1 MEDSLRARIRAG
13 DADAFAELFDDTS
26 PAVHGMALRAT
37 GDWAQAEDVV
47 SLTFLEIW
55 RLRQTVRREDAP
67 LRPFVLGVGLNVLRN
82 QSRSARRHRAALAR
96 LPACE
101 HLPDFADEVVERI
114 ADAEQVSA
122 ARTALDALNRAER
135 DVVLLCGWSELN
147 SAAAAE
153 ILGVAP
159 GTVRSRL
166 SRARARLRASV
177 GA

>member
-1 MEDSLRARIRAG
+1 
-13 DADAFAELFDDTS
+13 
-26 PAVHGMALRAT
+26 
-37 GDWAQAEDVV
+37 
-47 SLTFLEIW
+47 
-55 RLRQTVRREDAP
+55 VRREDAP

-114 ADAEQVSA
+114 ADAEQVAA